1 MPKLLHA
8 LIVEDSEADTE
19 LLRHELMRAGY
30 DPVCERVET
39 ADAMGAALD
48 RQDWDIVISDYSMPR
63 FNGLEALRLVQ
74 QRKLDIPFIIVSGTI
89 GEDRAVA
96 AMKAGAHDYIL
107 KDNLKRLVPA
117 ITRELKEAQVRL
129 ERRQEGERVQ
139 FLAYYDL
146 LTHLPNRL
154 RFLEQLEQII
164 ADTRKTGQTAAL
176 LLLDLNHFREIN
188 ETLGHDNGDA
198 LLRQAAEHLLPLL
211 RRSDMAA
218 RLGGDDFALLLYPGD
233 AQYADGIARR
243 ALETLTAPF
252 EVAGFSLEVGAKI
265 GIALF
270 PEHGASAKQLL
281 QHAGVALSLAKQ
293 GANACCVY
301 DARHDPSDPR
311 RLQLMSD
318 LRTAIGSS
326 QIAPHFQPKVCM
338 RSGHLIGVEALVR
351 WQHPERGA
359 VPPDE
364 FIPLAEKTGMIG
376 PLTLYMLEKSLQ
388 ACHEWHMQGLKIPV
402 AVNLSVKDLLDE
414 TLVDKVEALLAG
426 RDMKADMLELEITE
440 TAIMGDPMRA
450 LEVLTGLS
458 DLGIHLYI
466 DDFGTGYSSLGYLKK
481 LPVDAVK
488 IDRSFVN
495 DMTRN
500 DDSAT
505 IVRSTIDLAHNL
517 NLKVTAE
524 GVENQATWDRL
535 AQYGCDEAQG
545 YHIGRPMPGETIP
558 GWVGGNSW
566 KPR

>member
-1 MPKLLHA
+1 V

-19 LLRHELMRAGY
+19 LLRRELMRAGY
-30 DPVCERVET
+30 DPTCERVET

-48 RQDWDIVISDYSMPR
+48 RQDWDIVISDYTMPR
-63 FNGLEALRLVQ
+63 FNGIEALQLVQ

-96 AMKAGAHDYIL
+96 AMKAGAHDYII
-107 KDNLKRLVPA
+107 KGNTARLVPA

-129 ERRQEGERVQ
+129 ERRQERERVQ

-164 ADTRKTGQTAAL
+164 ADSHRTGQTAGL

-188 ETLGHDNGDA
+188 ETLGHGNGDA
-198 LLRQAAEHLLPLL
+198 LLQQAAERMLPLL

-233 AQYADGIARR
+233 AQYANGIARR
-243 ALETLTAPF
+243 ALEALTAPF

-270 PEHGASAKQLL
+270 PEHGASATQLL
-281 QHAGVALSLAKQ
+281 QHADVALSLAKQ
-293 GANACCVY
+293 GANVCCVY
-301 DARHDPSDPR
+301 DALHDPSDPR
-311 RLQLMSD
+311 RLLLMSD
-318 LRTAIGSS
+318 LRAAIGND
-326 QIAPHFQPKVCM
+326 QLTPHFQPKVCM
-338 RSGHLIGVEALVR
+338 RSGRLIGVEALVR

-359 VPPDE
+359 VQPDE

-376 PLTLYMLEKSLQ
+376 PLTLHMLEKSLQ
-388 ACHEWHMQGLKIPV
+388 ACHGWRMQGLRIPV
-402 AVNLSVKDLLDE
+402 AVNLSVKDLLDQ
-414 TLVDKVEALLAG
+414 TLVDKVGALLAG
-426 RDMKADMLELEITE
+426 QDMEADMLELEITE
-440 TAIMGDPMRA
+440 TAIMEDPVRA
-450 LEVLTGLS
+450 LEVLTDLS

-466 DDFGTGYSSLGYLKK
+466 DDFGTGYSSLGYLRK

-500 DDSAT
+500 KDSAT

-517 NLKVTAE
+517 GLKVVAE
-524 GVENQATWDRL
+524 GVENQETWDCL
-535 AQYGCDEAQG
+535 VQNGCDEAQG
-545 YHIGRPMPGETIP
+545 YHIGQPMPGETIQ
-558 GWVGGNSW
+558 GWVRDNSW